1 MATVDDLPFLDIE
14 ASDFSMDAPVV
25 HEAREHGPYART
37 PYGLAVLRYGEV
49 DALIN
54 DKRLIQGSAQW
65 GHHNNI
71 PEPWTSWWERI
82 VLNREGQDHV
92 RMRKLVNPAFSSKHI
107 AGLVPYFQ
115 VLANELI
122 DAFVDRGHCEFMRE
136 FAEPYATRV
145 ISRLLGLDEAEWET
159 LARYSEHVG
168 LALSVEGKHRV
179 DEINAGLE
187 GLLAYADGL
196 IEERRAQP
204 RDDFVMTLIEANE
217 DSDRLSDIELRET
230 IALLVFGGIDTT
242 RNQLGLGIDL
252 FIRHP
257 DQWALLAERPDLAAN
272 AVEEVMRMRPTT
284 TWVTRE
290 AAVDFEL
297 DGIPVAKGTTIHLL
311 TEPSGTDPRAFP
323 DPGFD
328 ITAEGRKKHFG
339 FGGGRHY
346 CLGHFIARGDMTEAF
361 KLLSRRL
368 PGIRYDGE
376 PEFLPNSGNTG
387 PVTLPIGFDHV

>member
-14 ASDFSMDAPVV
+14 APDFAMDAPEV
-25 HEAREHGPYART
+25 HRAREHGPYART
-37 PYGLAVLRYGEV
+37 PYGLAVLRYAEV
-49 DALIN
+49 DHLIN
-54 DKRLIQGSAQW
+54 DKRLVQGSAQW
-65 GHHNNI
+65 GRHNNI
-71 PEPWTSWWERI
+71 PDPWSSWWERI

-92 RMRKLVNPAFSSKHI
+92 RMRKLVNPAFSSRHI
-107 AGLVPYFQ
+107 GGLVPHFQ
-115 VLANELI
+115 VLADELI

-145 ISRLLGLDEAEWET
+145 ISRLLGLDEGEWET
-159 LARYSEHVG
+159 LARYSEQVG

-179 DEINAGLE
+179 DDINAGLE

-196 IEERRAQP
+196 IEERRAAP

-217 DSDRLSDIELRET
+217 DSDRLSDLELRET
-230 IALLVFGGIDTT
+230 ISLLVFGGIDTT

-257 DQWALLAERPDLAAN
+257 EQWALLAERPDLAAN

-290 AAVDFEL
+290 AAVDFDL

-311 TEPSGTDPRAFP
+311 TEPSGTDPRTFP
-323 DPGFD
+323 NPGFD

-376 PEFLPNSGNTG
+376 PAFLPNSGNTG
-387 PVTLPIGFDHV
+387 PITLPIAFDHA